1 MRKVLQKTVM
11 KTGRGLCSMSIEYY
25 NKNAEEFYNA
35 TASADMSET
44 CNKFLKYI
52 APGGKILDAGCGS
65 GRDSLYFIKH
75 GYKVV
80 SIDASEEMVRL
91 SSKLTGQ
98 QTLLMKF
105 EDVDFKDEFDGI
117 WACASLLHVPKAK
130 IKSVMTK
137 LAQALKENGIFFGS
151 FKYGEGEEYRGERL
165 FNFYDENSLRAL
177 LGEIK
182 QLEILE
188 IWITE
193 DVRPGKEGEMWAN
206 CLCRRKN

>member
-1 MRKVLQKTVM
+1 MT
-11 KTGRGLCSMSIEYY
+11 IEFY

-35 TASADMSET
+35 TVSADLSET
-44 CNKFLKYI
+44 CNKFLKYV

-105 EDVDFKDEFDGI
+105 EDIDFKDEFDGI
-117 WACASLLHVPKAK
+117 WACASLLHVPKME
-130 IKSVMTK
+130 IKGVMTR
-137 LAQALKENGIFFGS
+137 LAQALKENGIFYGS
-151 FKYGEGEEYRGERL
+151 FKYGEGEEFRGERL

-177 LGEIK
+177 ISEIK
-182 QLEILE
+182 QLEVLE
-188 IWITE
+188 ILVTE
-193 DVRPGKEGEMWAN
+193 DVRPGKEGEMWVN
-206 CLCRRKN
+206 CLCRKRN

>member
-1 MRKVLQKTVM
+1 MT
-11 KTGRGLCSMSIEYY
+11 IEFY
-25 NKNAEEFYNA
+25 NKYAEEFYNA
-35 TASADMSET
+35 TVSADMSET
-44 CNKFLKYI
+44 CDKFLKYI

-105 EDVDFKDEFDGI
+105 EDIDFKDEFDGI
-117 WACASLLHVPKAK
+117 WACASLLHVPKME
-130 IKSVMTK
+130 IKGVMTR
-137 LAQALKENGIFFGS
+137 LAQALKENGIFYGS
-151 FKYGEGEEYRGERL
+151 FKYGEGEEFRGERL

-177 LGEIK
+177 ISEIK
-182 QLEILE
+182 QLEVLE
-188 IWITE
+188 ILVTE
-193 DVRPGKEGEMWAN
+193 DVRPGKEGEMWVN
-206 CLCRRKN
+206 CLCKKENDLTL

>member
-1 MRKVLQKTVM
+1 MI
-11 KTGRGLCSMSIEYY
+11 IEFY
-25 NKNAEEFYNA
+25 NKYAEEFYNA
-35 TASADMSET
+35 TVSADMSET
-44 CNKFLKYI
+44 CNKFLKYV

-105 EDVDFKDEFDGI
+105 EDIDFKDEFDGI
-117 WACASLLHVPKAK
+117 WACASLLHVPKME
-130 IKSVMTK
+130 IKGVMTR
-137 LAQALKENGIFFGS
+137 LAQALKENGIFYGS
-151 FKYGEGEEYRGERL
+151 FKYGEGEEFRGERL

-177 LGEIK
+177 ISEIK
-182 QLEILE
+182 QLEVLE
-188 IWITE
+188 ILVTE
-193 DVRPGKEGEMWAN
+193 DVRPGKEGEMWVN
-206 CLCRRKN
+206 CLCKKENDLTL

>member
-1 MRKVLQKTVM
+1 MT
-11 KTGRGLCSMSIEYY
+11 IEFY
-25 NKNAEEFYNA
+25 NKYAEEFYNA
-35 TASADMSET
+35 TVSADMSET
-44 CNKFLKYI
+44 CDKFLKYI

-105 EDVDFKDEFDGI
+105 EDIDFKDEFDGI
-117 WACASLLHVPKAK
+117 WACASLLHVPKME
-130 IKSVMTK
+130 IKGVMTR
-137 LAQALKENGIFFGS
+137 LAQALKENGIFYGS
-151 FKYGEGEEYRGERL
+151 FKYGEGEEFRGERL

-177 LGEIK
+177 ISEIK
-182 QLEILE
+182 QLEVLE
-188 IWITE
+188 ILVTE
-193 DVRPGKEGEMWAN
+193 DVRPGKEGEMWIN
-206 CLCRRKN
+206 CLLNRLF

>member
-1 MRKVLQKTVM
+1 MT
-11 KTGRGLCSMSIEYY
+11 IEFY
-25 NKNAEEFYNA
+25 NKYAEEFYNA
-35 TASADMSET
+35 TVSADMSET
-44 CNKFLKYI
+44 CDKFLKYI

-65 GRDSLYFIKH
+65 GRDSLYFLKR

-80 SIDASEEMVRL
+80 SIDASEQMVRL

-105 EDVDFKDEFDGI
+105 EDVDFKDDFDGI
-117 WACASLLHVPKAK
+117 WACASLLHVPKAE
-130 IKSVMTK
+130 IKGVMIK
-137 LAQALKENGIFFGS
+137 LAQALKENGIFYGS

-182 QLEILE
+182 QLEVLE
-188 IWITE
+188 ILVTE
-193 DVRPGKEGEMWAN
+193 DVRPGKEGEMWVN
-206 CLCRRKN
+206 CLCRKRN

>member
-1 MRKVLQKTVM
+1 
-11 KTGRGLCSMSIEYY
+11 
-25 NKNAEEFYNA
+25 
-35 TASADMSET
+35 MSET

-177 LGEIK
+177 FGEIK

-193 DVRPGKEGEMWAN
+193 DVRPGKEGEMWVS

>member
-1 MRKVLQKTVM
+1 MT
-11 KTGRGLCSMSIEYY
+11 IEFY

-35 TASADMSET
+35 TVSADLSET
-44 CNKFLKYI
+44 CNKFLKYV

-105 EDVDFKDEFDGI
+105 EDIDFKDEFDGI
-117 WACASLLHVPKAK
+117 WACASLLHVPKME
-130 IKSVMTK
+130 IKGVMTR
-137 LAQALKENGIFFGS
+137 LAQALKENGIFYGS
-151 FKYGEGEEYRGERL
+151 FKYGEGEEFRGERL

-177 LGEIK
+177 ISEIK
-182 QLEILE
+182 QLEVLE
-188 IWITE
+188 ILVTE
-193 DVRPGKEGEMWAN
+193 DVRPGKEGEMWVN
-206 CLCRRKN
+206 CLCKKENDLTL

>member
-1 MRKVLQKTVM
+1 M

-137 LAQALKENGIFFGS
+137 LVQALKENGVFYGS
-151 FKYGEGEEYRGERL
+151 FKYGEGEEFRGERL
-165 FNFYDENSLRAL
+165 FNFYDENSLKSL

-193 DVRPGKEGEMWAN
+193 DVRPGKEGEMWVS

>member
-137 LAQALKENGIFFGS
+137 LVQALKENGVFYGS
-151 FKYGEGEEYRGERL
+151 FKYGEGEEFRGERL
-165 FNFYDENSLRAL
+165 FNFYDENSLKSL

>member
-1 MRKVLQKTVM
+1 MT
-11 KTGRGLCSMSIEYY
+11 IEFY

-35 TASADMSET
+35 TVSADMSET
-44 CNKFLKYI
+44 CERFLKYI
-52 APGGKILDAGCGS
+52 VPGGKILDAGCDS
-65 GRDSLYFIKH
+65 GRDSLYFLKS

-151 FKYGEGEEYRGERL
+151 FKYGEGEEFRGERL
-165 FNFYDENSLRAL
+165 FNFYDENSLRVL
-177 LGEIK
+177 ISEIK

-193 DVRPGKEGEMWAN
+193 DVRPGKEGEMWAS